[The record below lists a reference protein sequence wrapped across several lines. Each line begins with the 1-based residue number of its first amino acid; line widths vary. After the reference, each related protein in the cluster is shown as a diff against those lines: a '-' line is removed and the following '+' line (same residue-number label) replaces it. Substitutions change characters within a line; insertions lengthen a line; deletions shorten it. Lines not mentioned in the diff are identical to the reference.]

1 MDNIFVIMIYCKPT
15 YKFKSKQGNY
25 VLCQTDVKQMCCCI
39 YNIKVF
45 LFILTSALMT
55 GKNMNVDPDEYS

>member
-1 MDNIFVIMIYCKPT
+1 M
-15 YKFKSKQGNY
+15 YKFQSKQGNY
-25 VLCQTDVKQMCCCI
+25 VLIMSVKQMCCCI
-39 YNIKVF
+39 YNIRVF